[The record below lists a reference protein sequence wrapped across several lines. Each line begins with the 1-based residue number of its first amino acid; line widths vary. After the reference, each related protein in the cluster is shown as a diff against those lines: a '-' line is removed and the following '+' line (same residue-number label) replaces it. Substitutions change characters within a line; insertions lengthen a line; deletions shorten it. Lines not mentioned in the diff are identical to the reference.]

1 MADRNAIFGA
11 KEGRRQIGFVEG
23 NDAFDLSGR
32 RRATFNAKTGNL
44 YDLDSGRV
52 IGYISFQGKFVGVP
66 VLADGLFA
74 VSDDNSHEETPRKE
88 DYDNDPEPITANAT
102 VIFEQRDADNYA
114 VFSSAETPSPPSF
127 VKSDTAA
134 KLFAKSD
141 DDGRR
146 QTILPTENYSP
157 GPGQVIADVGEIFE
171 RRDAEDIYARRGSVE
186 TPSPPPSI
194 KRSETAANQQT
205 VRTEDHSSG
214 VGLVIA
220 DAGEIFE
227 RRNAGDVYARRSG
240 AGTPSPPSSE
250 QDGTAAELFSKSWTA
265 ILTKKAVRKEGY
277 LNGPGLVVAEEV
289 FEQDDAE
296 APYAVG
302 GIDEMPSPPPSEQN
316 KSAAGEFSKSDDNT
330 QETVRRESHLTG
342 SGLVVAHDAEAA
354 YADHSIGETP
364 SPPPSEQG
372 EPPVEQVL
380 KSLMAILAGKAFRKE
395 RNLNRPDLVA
405 AGEISGQRDTE
416 AAYAEHSVGET
427 PSPPLSE
434 RDEPVADRFSKTDG
448 NTEETVRRDGYLKP
462 SPPQSERGEPAAE
475 LFSKS
480 DDDTHQESLRRGRY
494 SIGPGLAVAGEI
506 FEQRD
511 AEDVY
516 AVRSLDEM
524 PSPPLSEHGK
534 PAVLTISDGEQSAPD
549 QTKGFF
555 DVDVEAAIAMVRNEL
570 GKEGYLNVASET
582 PGPTKGLS
590 GDVERAVEMIRR
602 ELARESYRSGP
613 GVVVADETPDPTE
626 GFFSVEMERA
636 VGSVEK
642 VLGKE
647 SYVRDPGRGVSGEMP
662 DPTEALFA
670 VDLERAIGR
679 VQNELPNE
687 SSPSDDQGR
696 ASADDMLDQ
705 KKDLFSF
712 EMERIVGLVRGK
724 ISK

>member
-1 MADRNAIFGA
+1 M
-11 KEGRRQIGFVEG
+11 
-23 NDAFDLSGR
+23 
-32 RRATFNAKTGNL
+32 
-44 YDLDSGRV
+44 
-52 IGYISFQGKFVGVP
+52 
-66 VLADGLFA
+66 
-74 VSDDNSHEETPRKE
+74 
-88 DYDNDPEPITANAT
+88 
-102 VIFEQRDADNYA
+102 
-114 VFSSAETPSPPSF
+114 
-127 VKSDTAA
+127 
-134 KLFAKSD
+134 
-141 DDGRR
+141 
-146 QTILPTENYSP
+146 
-157 GPGQVIADVGEIFE
+157 
-171 RRDAEDIYARRGSVE
+171 
-186 TPSPPPSI
+186 
-194 KRSETAANQQT
+194 
-205 VRTEDHSSG
+205 
-214 VGLVIA
+214 
-220 DAGEIFE
+220 
-227 RRNAGDVYARRSG
+227 
-240 AGTPSPPSSE
+240 
-250 QDGTAAELFSKSWTA
+250 A

-277 LNGPGLVVAEEV
+277 LNGPGLVVAEEI

-316 KSAAGEFSKSDDNT
+316 EPAAEEFSKSDDNT

-354 YADHSIGETP
+354 YADHSTGETP
-364 SPPPSEQG
+364 SPSPSEQGESALEQVLKSLTAILAGKALRKERNGETPRPSPSEQGEPPVEQVLKSLMAKLAGKALRKERNGETPRPSPSEQG

-380 KSLMAILAGKAFRKE
+380 KSLMAILAGKALRKE

-405 AGEISGQRDTE
+405 AGEISGQRDTA
-416 AAYAEHSVGET
+416 AAYADHSIGET

-434 RDEPVADRFSKTDG
+434 RDEPAADRFSKTDG

-480 DDDTHQESLRRGRY
+480 DDDTHQESLPRGRY
-494 SIGPGLAVAGEI
+494 SIGPGPAVAGEI

-524 PSPPLSEHGK
+524 PSSPLSVHGK

-549 QTKGFF
+549 PTKGFF
-555 DVDVEAAIAMVRNEL
+555 DVDVEAAIGTVRNEL
-570 GKEGYLNVASET
+570 GKEGYLNVAGEM
-582 PGPTKGLS
+582 PDPTKGLS
-590 GDVERAVEMIRR
+590 VDVERAVEMIRR

-613 GVVVADETPDPTE
+613 GVVVADETPDPTK

-647 SYVRDPGRGVSGEMP
+647 SYARDPGRGVSGEMP
-662 DPTEALFA
+662 DPTEAFFA

-687 SSPSDDQGR
+687 SSQVMIRDAPVRTICLIRKRICSHSR
-696 ASADDMLDQ
+696 WSASSGWFAVRFQ
-705 KKDLFSF
+705 NK
-712 EMERIVGLVRGK
+712 EGIATGPTCLVTSSMKSARCPLRK
-724 ISK
+724 MAR